1 MIINTQVAKCDSGR
15 SRCPNVFYVS
25 HQEHFSTMDQFRRY
39 LTRVKGWEEVDDR
52 LIVCDVCVKARNEE
66 KENESTA

>member
-1 MIINTQVAKCDSGR
+1 
-15 SRCPNVFYVS
+15 
-25 HQEHFSTMDQFRRY
+25 MDQFRRY